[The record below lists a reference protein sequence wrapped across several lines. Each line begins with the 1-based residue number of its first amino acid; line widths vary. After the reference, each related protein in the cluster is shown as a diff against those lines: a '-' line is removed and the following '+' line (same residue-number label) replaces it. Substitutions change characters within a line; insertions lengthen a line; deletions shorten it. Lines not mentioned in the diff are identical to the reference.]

1 MRKKTNFH
9 RDSIGKMTK
18 IDPPKLGENGLG
30 RGGVSCRETRKGA
43 MKKIRESNLKK

>member
-18 IDPPKLGENGLG
+18 IDPLKLGENGLN
-30 RGGVSCRETRKGA
+30 RGGFSCRETRKGA